1 MKLITLIEN
10 HPGEDKSL
18 KAEHGFSV
26 YIEGKETFLLFDT
39 GQSGDFVDNAQKLN
53 VDLEKVATLVI
64 SHGHY
69 DHANGV
75 PRFLKT
81 IQHRPDFIVGE
92 GFFKQ
97 KYRTRAD
104 QSFKANGIGF
114 EEADII
120 KVGSKIKTITED
132 TTIVND
138 EVVIYKNF
146 PQTTDFET
154 LSGQFYLKADEE
166 FYLDEFSDEICL
178 GLKTS
183 EGLVLL
189 VGCSHVGIIN
199 IVQAVSKR
207 TTLPIIGI
215 IGGTHLIAADEKRC
229 DQTIQALK
237 ALPLKFLAV
246 SHCTGDQHIEQLKEA
261 FGERFIF
268 NKTGTE
274 IIL

>member
-10 HPGEDKSL
+10 HPGEDKQL

-26 YIEGKETFLLFDT
+26 YIEGKETSLLFDT

-53 VDLEKVATLVI
+53 VDLEKVTALII

-75 PRFLKT
+75 PRFLTT
-81 IQHRPDFIVGE
+81 IKHHPDLIVGE

-104 QSFKANGIGF
+104 RSFKANGISF
-114 EEADII
+114 EQADII
-120 KVGSKIKTITED
+120 KAGSKIKTITRD
-132 TTIVND
+132 TTIFND

-146 PQTTDFET
+146 PQTTDFEN
-154 LSGQFYLKADEE
+154 LSDQFYLKDDQE
-166 FYLDEFSDEICL
+166 FYLDQFSDEICL
-178 GLKTS
+178 GLKTA

-199 IVQAVSKR
+199 IVEAVSKR

-229 DQTIQALK
+229 QETIQALK
-237 ALPLKFLAV
+237 ALQLKFLAV
-246 SHCTGDQHIEQLKEA
+246 SHCTGDQHLEQLKET
-261 FGERFIF
+261 FGEKFLF
-268 NKTGTE
+268 NRTGTP
-274 IIL
+274 ICL